1 MSEIPGP
8 YSLAVDRGML
18 AIGFLQARDTPMDI
32 LLMVA
37 DYWDSATNVY
47 IAMLFPKLR
56 VTLYADCPKQYFL
69 WLARIADHVIESR
82 ARREMTFAYALQ
94 IKLQLRLRVCRR
106 RGFVQ

>member
-8 YSLAVDRGML
+8 YSLAVDRGFAALIFM
-18 AIGFLQARDTPMDI
+18 QARNTPRDVV
-32 LLMVA
+32 LKVA
-37 DYWDSATNVY
+37 EYWDSATKVY

-56 VTLYADCPKQYFL
+56 VTLYEDCPQPYFL
-69 WLARIADHVIESR
+69 WLARMADHVIESR

-94 IKLQLRLRVCRR
+94 MKLQWRLRVCRR